1 MANEPS
7 VSAGRFEQAFRSVV
21 EAALPA
27 ACLPDEGMTL
37 ADAGLDSYQ
46 MLSLLMD
53 LEGEFGSL
61 WPVEKMVTLTNL
73 TSVGDLRKAVWDL
86 LVRGEP

>member
-1 MANEPS
+1 
-7 VSAGRFEQAFRSVV
+7 
-21 EAALPA
+21 
-27 ACLPDEGMTL
+27 MTL

-53 LEGEFGSL
+53 LEGEFHSL

-73 TSVGDLRKAVWDL
+73 TSVGDLRKAAWDL